1 MNELRFG
8 QVLRELRA
16 EKAMTQKQL
25 AALLH
30 VTDRSIR
37 DWENEGIEP
46 CYEILARLTK
56 IFAVTA
62 GQLLGLEEY

>member
-1 MNELRFG
+1 MGKTGFG
-8 QVLRELRA
+8 KNLKDLRE

-25 AALLH
+25 AALLN

-46 CYEILARLTK
+46 CFEILALMTK
-56 IFAVTA
+56 IFDVTA

>member
-1 MNELRFG
+1 MSEIYFGKILKELR
-8 QVLRELRA
+8 LERA
-16 EKAMTQKQL
+16 ITQKQL
-25 AALLH
+25 AALMH

-46 CYEILARLTK
+46 CYEILARLAGL
-56 IFAVTA
+56 FDVTA